1 MDQGGTDPFHLGAI
15 GILKGQTLLSKPSP
29 ILPQVQ
35 VKGRHSGAL
44 GPTVSRTHS
53 GFSAASIA
61 SFAQREYGAHDGMH
75 ISAEVLSTSA
85 PSPGGIGAHMHE
97 ASKFRR
103 SSSHSRIFESVPQ
116 PAHAHESSDHPYY
129 GSVNSNFN
137 LGKDQFQKM
146 ELARCSCQSH
156 VFEGTNSQPELT
168 ACVACRLGMPGD
180 TRLDS
185 LQRSHN
191 INQMSQSQFSVPSGH
206 ALGPVRTAK
215 SPARKEAN
223 TGHRTSLQGPSGS
236 TGPRAI
242 AVMGS
247 VPQGLAV
254 RSYHHP

>member
-146 ELARCSCQSH
+146 ELAR
-156 VFEGTNSQPELT
+156 
-168 ACVACRLGMPGD
+168 LGMPGD